1 MVCIT
6 VESYAGSLHLSDR
19 IRSDMSSLIGLRAI
33 LKLVTLFRVMVVYVK
48 YVGENKALANGVAF
62 ELST

>member
-1 MVCIT
+1 
-6 VESYAGSLHLSDR
+6 
-19 IRSDMSSLIGLRAI
+19 MSSLIGLRAI